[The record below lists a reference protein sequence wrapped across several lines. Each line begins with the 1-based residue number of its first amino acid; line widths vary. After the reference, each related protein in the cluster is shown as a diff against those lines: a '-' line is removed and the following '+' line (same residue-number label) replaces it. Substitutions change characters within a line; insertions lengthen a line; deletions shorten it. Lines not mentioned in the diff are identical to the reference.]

1 MGCVLR
7 ANRVPGSLNLFLK
20 SNILISRY
28 MRLSTEK
35 RGPDSSGIHLWL
47 VLWKAFRSVEA
58 HAHRHIAGLG
68 MCLSDF
74 GVLEALLHKG
84 PLTVNE
90 LGAKV
95 LLTSGSMTA
104 ALDRLEHRGLVER
117 NEDEVDRR
125 VRVIRPTPAGTKLIR
140 KAFEDHKSAMELA
153 AAGVSGKDRE
163 ALIDLLR
170 QLGMGAKK
178 SLESVAAKNGG
189 KRSRREKENV

>member
-1 MGCVLR
+1 MKT
-7 ANRVPGSLNLFLK
+7 ATSK
-20 SNILISRY
+20 STS
-28 MRLSTEK
+28 
-35 RGPDSSGIHLWL
+35 DSSGIHLWL

-117 NEDEVDRR
+117 EEGDADRR
-125 VRVIRPTPAGTKLIR
+125 VRVIRLTQAGTRLIR
-140 KAFEDHKSAMELA
+140 KAFEDHRKAMDLA
-153 AAGVSGKDRE
+153 AAGISGKDRE

-170 QLGMGAKK
+170 QLGLGAEK
-178 SLESVAAKNGG
+178 SLERVTAKSGG
-189 KRSRREKENV
+189 KSSRREKGNV

>member
-1 MGCVLR
+1 MKAVT
-7 ANRVPGSLNLFLK
+7 SK
-20 SNILISRY
+20 STS
-28 MRLSTEK
+28 
-35 RGPDSSGIHLWL
+35 GSSGIHLWL

-125 VRVIRPTPAGTKLIR
+125 VRVVRLTQAGTRLIR
-140 KAFEDHKSAMELA
+140 KAFEAHRNAMELA

-163 ALIDLLR
+163 DLIDLLR
-170 QLGMGAKK
+170 QLGLGAEK
-178 SLESVAAKNGG
+178 SLVSVAAKSGG